1 MALGRPK
8 MDSYATLRLSG
19 CVRGPRGLSIA
30 KWAVEDE
37 VNSELVGGRLQNRGA
52 RFRAGS
58 WDGLGRRAH
67 QRFDFHVEVDG
78 EFKVV

>member
-1 MALGRPK
+1 M
-8 MDSYATLRLSG
+8 
-19 CVRGPRGLSIA
+19 
-30 KWAVEDE
+30 EDE

-67 QRFDFHVEVDG
+67 QRFEVKVEIDG
-78 EFKVV
+78 EFKLVLAKLVKRGPHVSLQI